1 MHRRK
6 FRIAHDAKTAM
17 CIISIIRLI
26 CPRMSACYNIFNY
39 YLWAERSMEIN
50 MERRKDKNK
59 MFIVRKRQVAATAL
73 ILLIGIAGYL
83 NLSIKD
89 GESDPNIAVMYNEAT
104 KKLGEAKMVNSSSD
118 SPSNAYFTNAKLERE
133 KKRDESIE
141 MLTEILNSQ
150 GVDAESREN
159 AKTQIELLAQ
169 FTECEVTAENMIRA
183 KGYEDCIVFMGENVT
198 SIAVM
203 TEGLNE
209 IEAANIIQ
217 IAVDTGACSASEVKI
232 VEIKPN

>member
-1 MHRRK
+1 
-6 FRIAHDAKTAM
+6 
-17 CIISIIRLI
+17 
-26 CPRMSACYNIFNY
+26 
-39 YLWAERSMEIN
+39 

-59 MFIVRKRQVAATAL
+59 MFIVRKRQIASVSL

-83 NLSIKD
+83 NLAIKD
-89 GESDPNIAVMYNEAT
+89 GESDPNVSVMYNEAS
-104 KKLGEAKMVNSSSD
+104 KKLGEAKMVNATD
-118 SPSNAYFTNAKLERE
+118 AKLNNTYFTIAKLERE

-141 MLTEILNSQ
+141 MLTEVLNSQ
-150 GVDAESREN
+150 GADQESKEN
-159 AKTQIELLAQ
+159 AKKQIELLAR

-183 KGYEDCIVFMGENVT
+183 KGYSDCVVFMGENVT

-209 IEAANIIQ
+209 TEAANIIQ
-217 IAVDTGACSASEVKI
+217 IAVDTGACTADQVKI